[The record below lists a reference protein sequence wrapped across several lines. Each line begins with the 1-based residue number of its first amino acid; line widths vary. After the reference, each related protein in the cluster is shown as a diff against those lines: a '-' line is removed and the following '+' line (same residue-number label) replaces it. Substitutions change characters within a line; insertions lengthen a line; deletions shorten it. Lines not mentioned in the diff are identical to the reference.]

1 MINSPPY
8 CSHYGNGIY
17 NKVEPQAHKTAEQMT
32 AEDKEVIGLRR
43 KGYSIRD
50 VAKQSCKYGAANEAI
65 TTWAITAINLT
76 LRSFQSKGFVIVV

>member
-1 MINSPPY
+1 
-8 CSHYGNGIY
+8 
-17 NKVEPQAHKTAEQMT
+17 MT
-32 AEDKEVIGLRR
+32 AEDKEVIGLLR
-43 KGYSIRD
+43 KEYFIPD